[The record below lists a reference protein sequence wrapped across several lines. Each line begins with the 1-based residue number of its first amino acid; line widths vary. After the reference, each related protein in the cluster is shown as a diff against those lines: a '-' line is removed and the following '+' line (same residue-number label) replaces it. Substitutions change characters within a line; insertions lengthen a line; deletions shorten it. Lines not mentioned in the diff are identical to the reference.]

1 MVSRI
6 LGFVLFITL
15 ALASSAQQAQ
25 RIVSLVPWVSKSLYV
40 MGEEQRLVGCTNYC
54 PVAKADKIP
63 IVANAM
69 TVNIEKTAMLKPDV
83 VIASSLN
90 KPEMI
95 DKLRSLGVKVMMQ
108 PYPESFD
115 EICQYFI
122 EIGRLVGQEA
132 RARQII
138 AQQKL
143 RIETLKKEIPV
154 GKTPKILIQIGAKP
168 LFIAVPN
175 TFMDDYIKMAG
186 GKNIG
191 EGLELGN
198 TTREFVLQQNPD
210 AIFIVT
216 MGVVATEELGNWMAY
231 SALSAAKQKKIFI
244 LDADKSCSP
253 TPILYVDTLE
263 EIIRLMYR

>member
-1 MVSRI
+1 
-6 LGFVLFITL
+6 
-15 ALASSAQQAQ
+15 
-25 RIVSLVPWVSKSLYV
+25 
-40 MGEEQRLVGCTNYC
+40 
-54 PVAKADKIP
+54 
-63 IVANAM
+63 
-69 TVNIEKTAMLKPDV
+69 
-83 VIASSLN
+83 
-90 KPEMI
+90 
-95 DKLRSLGVKVMMQ
+95 
-108 PYPESFD
+108 
-115 EICQYFI
+115 
-122 EIGRLVGQEA
+122 
-132 RARQII
+132 
-138 AQQKL
+138 
-143 RIETLKKEIPV
+143 
-154 GKTPKILIQIGAKP
+154 
-168 LFIAVPN
+168 
-175 TFMDDYIKMAG
+175 MDDYIKMAG